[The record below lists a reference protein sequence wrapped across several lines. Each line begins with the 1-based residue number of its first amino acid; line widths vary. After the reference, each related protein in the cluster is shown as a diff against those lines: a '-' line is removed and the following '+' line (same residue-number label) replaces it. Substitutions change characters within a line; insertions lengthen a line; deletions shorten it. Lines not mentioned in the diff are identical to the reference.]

1 MAQPLAQQPD
11 TCVPQ
16 GVVGQI
22 KVCEGLVDA
31 QGRGNVLTSFAR
43 EAAAVQPAEDE
54 KWLKQRRQFVL
65 ESVSFIGNRGD
76 VFRDQFKKEVD

>member
-1 MAQPLAQQPD
+1 MAQPLAQQPG

-31 QGRGNVLTSFAR
+31 QGRRNVLTSFAR
-43 EAAAVQPAEDE
+43 EAAAVQLVEDE
-54 KWLKQRRQFVL
+54 KRLKQHWQFVL
-65 ESVSFIGNRGD
+65 ERESG
-76 VFRDQFKKEVD
+76 